1 MKNYEAKTV
10 DAAVMMA
17 CEEMMIEPESIMYE
31 VVEEKKGLF
40 SKKAIICV
48 FDLSDVI
55 SFAETYIKDM
65 IATFGIEVV
74 TKSSLSDDVIRVSLS
89 GENNSIL
96 IGKNGKTLQAINE
109 LTKLAVSAKFKRRF
123 RILLDIGEYKNDKY
137 HKLVHMAK
145 RIARDVQNTKA
156 TATLDPMPADERRVI
171 HNALAHMHNIKT
183 ESIGE
188 GRKRQ
193 ITIKYVD

>member
-55 SFAETYIKDM
+55 NFAENYIKDM
-65 IATFGIEVV
+65 IATFGIEVT
-74 TKSSLSDDVIRVSLS
+74 TKSSLSDDVIRISLS

-145 RIARDVQNTKA
+145 RIARDVQNTKT

-171 HNALAHMHNIKT
+171 HNALARMHNIKT

>member
-1 MKNYEAKTV
+1 
-10 DAAVMMA
+10 MMA
-17 CEEMMIEPESIMYE
+17 CEEMMIEPESLMYE
-31 VVEEKKGLF
+31 VLEEKKGLF

-65 IATFGIEVV
+65 VATFGMEVA

-171 HNALAHMHNIKT
+171 HNALARMHNIKT
-183 ESIGE
+183 ESVGE